1 MWLYI
6 KVDKSC
12 IKTIDEGFVFHY
24 NQLQHFSEAILMI
37 KTRFAPSPTGNLHI
51 GGARTALFN
60 YLYAKHQ
67 RGILVLRIEDTDI
80 ERSRQD
86 YVEDILQGLAWLGI
100 QWDEGPFFQKER
112 VDIYRA
118 YAYKLLK
125 AGHAYQCYC
134 SSETLEEKRK
144 KALKEGKKPTYDR
157 TCRDLPGGDNNQD
170 KPFVIRFKGPLNGEV
185 SFHDLVRG
193 KITFKCEE
201 LDDLIIL
208 RTDNTPTYNFTVVID
223 DALMGITHIIRGD
236 DHINNTPRQM
246 LIYEALGFPVP
257 QFAHVPLIHGKD
269 KTRLSKRHG
278 AASLLEYRNDGFL
291 PEALMNYLA
300 RLGWAYGDEEIF
312 SQEDLIEKFDL
323 TNVGKSPA
331 IFDMDKLSWLNSH
344 YIKTLPEHEIADRL
358 TPFVEA
364 LGVNIGN
371 KDILV
376 PIVINLRGRA
386 KTLKEMAQMAEFFF
400 RDDFPYDNAAREKFL
415 TTATK
420 PILEDYYGGFRG
432 LASLEEVEQKQL
444 IEGLTQKYNTKLAN
458 IIQPVRVALS
468 GKTVSPGIFEVVSI
482 LGKERV
488 EKRIKRAIESIR

>member
-1 MWLYI
+1 
-6 KVDKSC
+6 
-12 IKTIDEGFVFHY
+12 
-24 NQLQHFSEAILMI
+24 
-37 KTRFAPSPTGNLHI
+37 
-51 GGARTALFN
+51 
-60 YLYAKHQ
+60 
-67 RGILVLRIEDTDI
+67 
-80 ERSRQD
+80 
-86 YVEDILQGLAWLGI
+86 
-100 QWDEGPFFQKER
+100 
-112 VDIYRA
+112 
-118 YAYKLLK
+118 
-125 AGHAYQCYC
+125 
-134 SSETLEEKRK
+134 
-144 KALKEGKKPTYDR
+144 
-157 TCRDLPGGDNNQD
+157 
-170 KPFVIRFKGPLNGEV
+170 
-185 SFHDLVRG
+185 
-193 KITFKCEE
+193 
-201 LDDLIIL
+201 
-208 RTDNTPTYNFTVVID
+208 
-223 DALMGITHIIRGD
+223 
-236 DHINNTPRQM
+236 
-246 LIYEALGFPVP
+246 
-257 QFAHVPLIHGKD
+257 
-269 KTRLSKRHG
+269 
-278 AASLLEYRNDGFL
+278 
-291 PEALMNYLA
+291 MNYLA

-420 PILEDYYGGFRG
+420 PILEDYYGGFRR
-432 LASLEEVEQKQL
+432 LASLEEAEQKQL